1 MPILDQSNG
10 ADFENAKNG
19 ATARCIFCDREI
31 LLFDGKLP
39 DKNFYDAFVAAQTEE
54 SNLDCQI
61 IELPQNYLAAKLAR
75 RPDSLSQPSN
85 PSQGQN
91 AAAPSG
97 LANTFGGSG
106 ARFVTL
112 REFCYKNPEQAKAAL
127 RAKGILF
134 WRDTYRHCPKC
145 GAAFENDKAET
156 ALVCPACS
164 FKLYPRIEP
173 CVIVLISRGDEVL
186 LVKNKRT
193 TRDFFSCVAGFMEL
207 GESAVEAV
215 RREVKEEVGLE
226 ITNIKA
232 VGSQSWPFPDQLML
246 AFTADWQSGDLVLQ
260 EEEIAEARW
269 FKHDALPPLEMI
281 RGSVAW
287 NLINGKF

>member
-10 ADFENAKNG
+10 AEFENAQN
-19 ATARCIFCDREI
+19 AASARYIFCDREI
-31 LLFDGKLP
+31 LLVNSALP
-39 DKNFYDAFVAAQTEE
+39 DKKFYDAFVAAQKEAA
-54 SNLDCQI
+54 NLDRAI
-61 IELPQNYLAAKLAR
+61 VEVPQNYAAAKIAARPVLAMSFCEGGA
-75 RPDSLSQPSN
+75 SL
-85 PSQGQN
+85 GQQCD
-91 AAAPSG
+91 
-97 LANTFGGSG
+97 
-106 ARFVTL
+106 FVPL
-112 REFCYKNPEQAKAAL
+112 RDFCYKNPALAPAAL

-145 GAAFENDKAET
+145 GAAFQNDKKET
-156 ALVCPACS
+156 ALNCPACS

-173 CVIVLISRGDEVL
+173 CVIVLISRGDEIL
-186 LVKNKRT
+186 LVKNKRA
-193 TRDFFSCVAGFMEL
+193 TRDFYSCIAGFMEL

-226 ITNIKA
+226 IKNVTP

-269 FKHDALPPLEMI
+269 FKRDALPPLEMI

>member
-1 MPILDQSNG
+1 MPILDQSYG

-19 ATARCIFCDREI
+19 ATARYIFCNREI
-31 LLFDGKLP
+31 LLVDGKLP
-39 DKNFYDAFVAAQTEE
+39 DKNFYDVFVAAQKDAG
-54 SNLDCQI
+54 NLDCQI
-61 IELPQNYLAAKLAR
+61 IEQPQNYLAAKI
-75 RPDSLSQPSN
+75 
-85 PSQGQN
+85 
-91 AAAPSG
+91 AAPSG
-97 LANTFGGSG
+97 LANTFGDSG

-112 REFCYKNPEQAKAAL
+112 REFCYQNPEQAKMAL

-145 GAAFENDKAET
+145 GAAFENDKKET
-156 ALVCPACS
+156 ALNCPKCS

-173 CVIVLISRGDEVL
+173 CVIVLISRGDEIL
-186 LVKNKRT
+186 LVRNKRAA
-193 TRDFFSCVAGFMEL
+193 RDFFSCVAGFMEL

-226 ITNIKA
+226 IKNIKA

-246 AFTADWQSGDLVLQ
+246 AYTADWQSGDLVLQ

-269 FKHDALPPLEMI
+269 FKRDDLPPLEII

-287 NLINGKF
+287 NLIHGKF

>member
-10 ADFENAKNG
+10 ADFESAKNG
-19 ATARCIFCDREI
+19 VSARYIFCDREI
-31 LLFDGKLP
+31 LLVGGTLP
-39 DKNFYDAFVAAQTEE
+39 DKNFYQAFVAAQKEAK
-54 SNLDCQI
+54 NLDCQI
-61 IELPQNYLAAKLAR
+61 IEQPQNYLAAKIAKK
-75 RPDSLSQPSN
+75 PEIFEVKN
-85 PSQGQN
+85 G
-91 AAAPSG
+91 AA
-97 LANTFGGSG
+97 
-106 ARFVTL
+106 FVPL
-112 REFCYKNPEQAKAAL
+112 RDYCYQNPEQAKMAL

-145 GAAFENDKAET
+145 GAAFENDTVET

-186 LVKNKRT
+186 LVKNKRA

-269 FKHDALPPLEMI
+269 FKRDALPPLEMI

-287 NLINGKF
+287 NLINGNF

>member
-10 ADFENAKNG
+10 AEFENAQN
-19 ATARCIFCDREI
+19 AASARYIFCDREI
-31 LLFDGKLP
+31 LLVNGTLP
-39 DKNFYDAFVAAQTEE
+39 DKNFYDAFVVAQIEAA
-54 SNLDCQI
+54 NLDRAI
-61 IELPQNYLAAKLAR
+61 VEVPQNYAAAKIAAR
-75 RPDSLSQPSN
+75 
-85 PSQGQN
+85 
-91 AAAPSG
+91 SG
-97 LANTFGGSG
+97 LAKSFGDGG
-106 ARFVTL
+106 APLGQQCDFVPL
-112 REFCYKNPEQAKAAL
+112 RDFCYKNSALAPAAL

-145 GAAFENDKAET
+145 GAAFENDKKET
-156 ALVCPACS
+156 ALNCPACS

-173 CVIVLISRGDEVL
+173 CVIVLISRGDEIL
-186 LVKNKRT
+186 LVKNKRA
-193 TRDFFSCVAGFMEL
+193 TRDFYSCIAGFMEL

-226 ITNIKA
+226 IKNVTP

-269 FKHDALPPLEMI
+269 FKRDALPPLEMI

>member
-10 ADFENAKNG
+10 AEFENAQN
-19 ATARCIFCDREI
+19 AASARYIFCDREI
-31 LLFDGKLP
+31 LLVGGNLP
-39 DKNFYDAFVAAQTEE
+39 DKNFYDAFVAAQKEAA
-54 SNLDCQI
+54 NLDRAI
-61 IELPQNYLAAKLAR
+61 VELPQNYAAAKIAKK
-75 RPDSLSQPSN
+75 PEPSA
-85 PSQGQN
+85 GQN
-91 AAAPSG
+91 AAARPS
-97 LANTFGGSG
+97 LANTFGDGG
-106 ARFVTL
+106 TPLGQQCDFVPL
-112 REFCYKNPEQAKAAL
+112 REFCYKNSALAPAAL

-145 GAAFENDKAET
+145 GAAFENDKKET
-156 ALVCPACS
+156 ALNCPACS

-173 CVIVLISRGDEVL
+173 CVIVLISRGDEIL
-186 LVKNKRT
+186 LVKNKRAS
-193 TRDFFSCVAGFMEL
+193 RDFYSCIAGFMEL

-215 RREVKEEVGLE
+215 KREVKEEVGLE
-226 ITNIKA
+226 IKNVTP

-246 AFTADWQSGDLVLQ
+246 AFTADWQSGGLVLQ

-269 FKHDALPPLEMI
+269 FKRDALPPLEMI

>member
-10 ADFENAKNG
+10 AEFENAQN
-19 ATARCIFCDREI
+19 AASARYIFCDREI
-31 LLFDGKLP
+31 LLVNGALP
-39 DKNFYDAFVAAQTEE
+39 DKKFYDAFVAAQIEAA
-54 SNLDCQI
+54 NLDRAI
-61 IELPQNYLAAKLAR
+61 VELPQNYAAAKIAAR
-75 RPDSLSQPSN
+75 P
-85 PSQGQN
+85 
-91 AAAPSG
+91 G
-97 LANTFGGSG
+97 LAKSFGDGG
-106 ARFVTL
+106 EAFVPL
-112 REFCYKNPEQAKAAL
+112 RDFCYKNPALAPAAL

-145 GAAFENDKAET
+145 GAAFQNDKKET
-156 ALVCPACS
+156 ALNCPACS

-173 CVIVLISRGDEVL
+173 CVIVLISRGDEIL
-186 LVKNKRT
+186 LVKNKRAA
-193 TRDFFSCVAGFMEL
+193 RDFYSCIAGFMEL

-226 ITNIKA
+226 IKNVTP

-269 FKHDALPPLEMI
+269 FKRDALPPLEMI

-287 NLINGKF
+287 NLIHGKF

>member
-19 ATARCIFCDREI
+19 ATARYIFCNREI
-31 LLFDGKLP
+31 LLVDGKLP
-39 DKNFYDAFVAAQTEE
+39 DKNFYDAFVAEQTEE
-54 SNLDCQI
+54 FNLDCQI
-61 IELPQNYLAAKLAR
+61 IELPQNYLAAKI
-75 RPDSLSQPSN
+75 
-85 PSQGQN
+85 
-91 AAAPSG
+91 AAPSG
-97 LANTFGGSG
+97 LANTFGDSG
-106 ARFVTL
+106 ASFITL
-112 REFCYKNPEQAKAAL
+112 REFCYQNPEQAKMAL

-145 GAAFENDKAET
+145 GAAFQNDKAET
-156 ALVCPACS
+156 ALNCPACS

-173 CVIVLISRGDEVL
+173 CVIVLISRGDEIL
-186 LVKNKRT
+186 LVKNKRA

-226 ITNIKA
+226 IKNIKA

-246 AFTADWQSGDLVLQ
+246 AYTADWQSGDLVLQ

-269 FKHDALPPLEMI
+269 FKRDDLPPLEII

-287 NLINGKF
+287 NLIHGKF

>member
-1 MPILDQSNG
+1 M
-10 ADFENAKNG
+10 
-19 ATARCIFCDREI
+19 
-31 LLFDGKLP
+31 
-39 DKNFYDAFVAAQTEE
+39 
-54 SNLDCQI
+54 
-61 IELPQNYLAAKLAR
+61 
-75 RPDSLSQPSN
+75 
-85 PSQGQN
+85 
-91 AAAPSG
+91 
-97 LANTFGGSG
+97 
-106 ARFVTL
+106 
-112 REFCYKNPEQAKAAL
+112 AL

-134 WRDTYRHCPKC
+134 WRDTYRQCPKC
-145 GAAFENDKAET
+145 GAAFQNDTVET
-156 ALVCPACS
+156 ALLCPECS

-173 CVIVLISRGDEVL
+173 CVIVFISRGDEIL
-186 LVKNKRT
+186 LVKNKRA

-207 GESAVEAV
+207 GESAIEAV

-269 FKHDALPPLEMI
+269 FKRDELPPLEII

>member
-1 MPILDQSNG
+1 MPILDKANG
-10 ADFENAKNG
+10 AEFSQAQETA
-19 ATARCIFCDREI
+19 AARCIFCDRE
-31 LLFDGKLP
+31 LLLVGGTLP
-39 DKNFYDAFVAAQTEE
+39 DKNFYDAFVAAQKDAG
-54 SNLDCQI
+54 NLDCQI
-61 IELPQNYLAAKLAR
+61 IEQPQNYLAAKIAKK
-75 RPDSLSQPSN
+75 PESID
-85 PSQGQN
+85 GQN
-91 AAAPSG
+91 VAAPSG
-97 LANTFGGSG
+97 LANSYGNSG
-106 ARFVTL
+106 AAFVPL
-112 REFCYKNPEQAKAAL
+112 RDYCYQNPEQAKMAL

-145 GAAFENDKAET
+145 GAAFENDKKET
-156 ALVCPACS
+156 ALNCPKCS

-173 CVIVLISRGDEVL
+173 CVIVLISRGDEIL
-186 LVKNKRT
+186 LVKNKRA

-207 GESAVEAV
+207 GESAIEAV

-269 FKHDALPPLEMI
+269 FKRDALPPLEMI

-287 NLINGKF
+287 NLINGRF

>member
-10 ADFENAKNG
+10 ADFLQAQEA
-19 ATARCIFCDREI
+19 AAARYIFCDKE
-31 LLFDGKLP
+31 LLLVGGTLP
-39 DKNFYDAFVAAQTEE
+39 DKNFYDAFVAAQKDAG
-54 SNLDCQI
+54 NLDCQI
-61 IELPQNYLAAKLAR
+61 IEQPQNYLAAKIAKK
-75 RPDSLSQPSN
+75 PESLD
-85 PSQGQN
+85 GQN

-97 LANTFGGSG
+97 LANSFSNSG
-106 ARFVTL
+106 AAFVPL
-112 REFCYKNPEQAKAAL
+112 RDFCYQNPDQAKMAL

-145 GAAFENDKAET
+145 GAAFENDKKET
-156 ALVCPACS
+156 ALNCPKCS

-173 CVIVLISRGDEVL
+173 CVIVLISRGDEIL
-186 LVKNKRT
+186 LVKNKRA

-215 RREVKEEVGLE
+215 KREVKEEVGLE
-226 ITNIKA
+226 IKNIKA

-269 FKHDALPPLEMI
+269 FKRDALPSLEMI

>member
-10 ADFENAKNG
+10 AEFENAQN
-19 ATARCIFCDREI
+19 AASARYIFCDREI
-31 LLFDGKLP
+31 LLVDGKLP
-39 DKNFYDAFVAAQTEE
+39 DKNFYDAFVAAQIDAA
-54 SNLDCQI
+54 NLDRAI
-61 IELPQNYLAAKLAR
+61 VELPQNYAAAKIAAR
-75 RPDSLSQPSN
+75 P
-85 PSQGQN
+85 
-91 AAAPSG
+91 G
-97 LANTFGGSG
+97 LAMSFGDSG
-106 ARFVTL
+106 EAFVPL
-112 REFCYKNPEQAKAAL
+112 REFCYKNPALAPAAL

-145 GAAFENDKAET
+145 GAAFENDKKET
-156 ALVCPACS
+156 ALNCPACS

-173 CVIVLISRGDEVL
+173 CVIVLISRGDEIL
-186 LVKNKRT
+186 LVKNKRA
-193 TRDFFSCVAGFMEL
+193 TRDFYSCIAGFMEL

-226 ITNIKA
+226 IKNIKA

-269 FKHDALPPLEMI
+269 FKRDALPPLEMI

>member
-19 ATARCIFCDREI
+19 ATARYIFCNREI
-31 LLFDGKLP
+31 LLVDGKLP

-54 SNLDCQI
+54 FNLDCQI
-61 IELPQNYLAAKLAR
+61 IELPQNYLAAKIAKK
-75 RPDSLSQPSN
+75 PESVD
-85 PSQGQN
+85 G
-91 AAAPSG
+91 A
-97 LANTFGGSG
+97 TFI
-106 ARFVTL
+106 TL
-112 REFCYKNPEQAKAAL
+112 REFCYHNPEQAKMAL

-145 GAAFENDKAET
+145 GAAFENDKKET
-156 ALVCPACS
+156 ALNCPKCS

-173 CVIVLISRGDEVL
+173 CVIVLISRGDEIL
-186 LVKNKRT
+186 LVKNKRA

-226 ITNIKA
+226 IKNIKA

-246 AFTADWQSGDLVLQ
+246 AYTADWQSGDLVLQ

-269 FKHDALPPLEMI
+269 FKRDALPPLEII

-287 NLINGKF
+287 NLINGNF

>member
-10 ADFENAKNG
+10 PDFENAQN
-19 ATARCIFCDREI
+19 AVSARYIFCDREI
-31 LLFDGKLP
+31 FLVDGKLP
-39 DKNFYDAFVAAQTEE
+39 DKKNYDAFVAAQIAAA
-54 SNLDCQI
+54 NLDRAI
-61 IELPQNYLAAKLAR
+61 VEVPQNYAAAKIAAR
-75 RPDSLSQPSN
+75 PGSLGLPENSSQA
-85 PSQGQN
+85 QK
-91 AAAPSG
+91 AAA
-97 LANTFGGSG
+97 
-106 ARFVTL
+106 FVPL
-112 REFCYKNPEQAKAAL
+112 REFCYKNPALAPAAL

-145 GAAFENDKAET
+145 GAAFENDKKET
-156 ALVCPACS
+156 ALNCPACS

-173 CVIVLISRGDEVL
+173 CVIVLISRGDEIL
-186 LVKNKRT
+186 LVKNKRA
-193 TRDFFSCVAGFMEL
+193 TRDFYSCIAGFMEL

-226 ITNIKA
+226 IKNIKA

-246 AFTADWQSGDLVLQ
+246 AFTADWQSGGLVLQ

-269 FKHDALPPLEMI
+269 FKRDALPPLEMI

-287 NLINGKF
+287 NLIHGKF

>member
-1 MPILDQSNG
+1 M
-10 ADFENAKNG
+10 
-19 ATARCIFCDREI
+19 
-31 LLFDGKLP
+31 
-39 DKNFYDAFVAAQTEE
+39 
-54 SNLDCQI
+54 
-61 IELPQNYLAAKLAR
+61 
-75 RPDSLSQPSN
+75 
-85 PSQGQN
+85 
-91 AAAPSG
+91 
-97 LANTFGGSG
+97 
-106 ARFVTL
+106 
-112 REFCYKNPEQAKAAL
+112 AL
-127 RAKGILF
+127 RAKGVLF

-145 GAAFENDKAET
+145 GAEFQNDKAET
-156 ALVCPACS
+156 ALVCPSCS

-186 LVKNKRT
+186 LVKNKRA
-193 TRDFFSCVAGFMEL
+193 TRDFYSCVAGFMEL

-226 ITNIKA
+226 IKNIKT

-269 FKHDALPPLEMI
+269 FKRDALPPLDMI

>member
-10 ADFENAKNG
+10 AEFENAQN
-19 ATARCIFCDREI
+19 AASARYIFCDREI
-31 LLFDGKLP
+31 LLVNGVLP
-39 DKNFYDAFVAAQTEE
+39 DKNFYDAFVAAQIEAA
-54 SNLDCQI
+54 NLDRAI
-61 IELPQNYLAAKLAR
+61 VELPQNYAAAKIAAR
-75 RPDSLSQPSN
+75 
-85 PSQGQN
+85 
-91 AAAPSG
+91 SG
-97 LANTFGGSG
+97 LANTFGDDG
-106 ARFVTL
+106 APLGQQCDFVPL
-112 REFCYKNPEQAKAAL
+112 REFCYKNPALAPAAL

-145 GAAFENDKAET
+145 GAAFENDKKET
-156 ALVCPACS
+156 ALNCPACS

-173 CVIVLISRGDEVL
+173 CVIVLISRGDEIL
-186 LVKNKRT
+186 LVKNKRA
-193 TRDFFSCVAGFMEL
+193 TRDFYSCIAGFMEL

-226 ITNIKA
+226 IKNVTP

-269 FKHDALPPLEMI
+269 FKRDALPPLEMI

>member
-10 ADFENAKNG
+10 AEFENAKS
-19 ATARCIFCDREI
+19 AASARYIFCDREI
-31 LLFDGKLP
+31 LLVNGALP
-39 DKNFYDAFVAAQTEE
+39 DKKFYDAFVAAQIEAA
-54 SNLDCQI
+54 NLDRAI
-61 IELPQNYLAAKLAR
+61 VELPQNYAAAKIAAR
-75 RPDSLSQPSN
+75 
-85 PSQGQN
+85 
-91 AAAPSG
+91 SG
-97 LANTFGGSG
+97 LAKSFGDGG
-106 ARFVTL
+106 AHLGQQCDFVPL
-112 REFCYKNPEQAKAAL
+112 REFCYKNPALAPATL

-145 GAAFENDKAET
+145 GAAFENDKKET
-156 ALVCPACS
+156 ALNCPACS

-173 CVIVLISRGDEVL
+173 CVIVLISRGDEIL
-186 LVKNKRT
+186 LVKNKRAS
-193 TRDFFSCVAGFMEL
+193 RDFYSCIAGFMEL

-215 RREVKEEVGLE
+215 KREVKEEVGLE
-226 ITNIKA
+226 IKNVTP

-269 FKHDALPPLEMI
+269 FKRDALPPLEMI

>member
-10 ADFENAKNG
+10 AEFESAQS
-19 ATARCIFCDREI
+19 AASARYIFCDREI
-31 LLFDGKLP
+31 LLVDGKLP
-39 DKNFYDAFVAAQTEE
+39 DKKNYDAFVAAQIAAA
-54 SNLDCQI
+54 NLDRAI
-61 IELPQNYLAAKLAR
+61 VEVPQNYAAAKIAS
-75 RPDSLSQPSN
+75 RPGSL
-85 PSQGQN
+85 
-91 AAAPSG
+91 G
-97 LANTFGGSG
+97 LPDP
-106 ARFVTL
+106 L
-112 REFCYKNPEQAKAAL
+112 REFCYKNPALASAAL

-145 GAAFENDKAET
+145 GAAFENDKKET
-156 ALVCPACS
+156 ALNCPACS

-173 CVIVLISRGDEVL
+173 CVIVLISRGDEIL
-186 LVKNKRT
+186 LVKNKRA
-193 TRDFFSCVAGFMEL
+193 TRDFYSCIAGFMEL

-226 ITNIKA
+226 IKNVTP

-246 AFTADWQSGDLVLQ
+246 AFTADWQSGGLVLQ

-269 FKHDALPPLEMI
+269 FKRDALPPLEMI

-287 NLINGKF
+287 NLIHGKF